1 MTALALDCEMVG
13 VKEESQYTTVHIR
26 SGENSFLARVSIV
39 NENGVCIYDKFVK
52 PNQPVTNYRSIIF
65 RACDFSSS
73 QSHIIYLTPRQF
85 DTILKIYIE
94 LRQVMTL
101 FLNLSSN

>member
-1 MTALALDCEMVG
+1 MTVLALDCEMVG
-13 VKEESQYTTVHIR
+13 VKEKSQYTTSHSR
-26 SGENSFLARVSIV
+26 DSEPSFLARVSIV

-73 QSHIIYLTPRQF
+73 QSH
-85 DTILKIYIE
+85 
-94 LRQVMTL
+94 L
-101 FLNLSSN
+101 FNA

>member
-26 SGENSFLARVSIV
+26 AKEPSFLARVSIV

-52 PNQPVTNYRSIIF
+52 PNQPVTNYRSFIF
-65 RACDFSSS
+65 RAWDFSLSE
-73 QSHIIYLTPRQF
+73 SH
-85 DTILKIYIE
+85 KICK
-94 LRQVMTL
+94 LRI
-101 FLNLSSN
+101 

>member
-1 MTALALDCEMVG
+1 MTVLALDCEMVG

-26 SGENSFLARVSIV
+26 AKEPSFLARVSIV

-65 RACDFSSS
+65 RACDFSFCQYHKISS
-73 QSHIIYLTPRQF
+73 
-85 DTILKIYIE
+85 
-94 LRQVMTL
+94 LRI
-101 FLNLSSN
+101 

>member
-1 MTALALDCEMVG
+1 MTVLALDCEMVG
-13 VKEESQYTTVHIR
+13 VKEKSQYTTSHFAR
-26 SGENSFLARVSIV
+26 DSEPSFLARVSIV

-73 QSHIIYLTPRQF
+73 QSHIIY
-85 DTILKIYIE
+85 
-94 LRQVMTL
+94 
-101 FLNLSSN
+101 